1 MRHIRLLFCI
11 AICLLNGIGHAQNPV
26 EAAMADFATPRMRVI
41 IDNDF
46 SGDPDGLFQLAH
58 HLLSPTVEIRGIIG
72 SHLTPISGFGN
83 AGNSAAN
90 ACQKVNELLQV
101 MGLTGKYRVVEGAAQ
116 GMDTMTVAKDSDGAR
131 LIIEEAMRTDT
142 QSPLYVVCG
151 AGLTNIASA
160 YLLQPAIAKRLTLI
174 WIGGQ
179 EYEGIALPPPGYS
192 VPEYNLSLCIP
203 AAQAIFN
210 LSDIPI
216 WQVPRDAYRQC
227 MYSMAEMLTEVQPL
241 GAAGAYLTQSITQL
255 MARLK
260 SFHPMGEVYIL
271 GDSPLVLLTA
281 LQSGFEPDPASSYYE
296 VRQAPAI
303 AADGTYRYRHDGRP
317 IRVYSRIDVRLMFA
331 DMVAKLKLAA
341 SNTHIP

>member
-1 MRHIRLLFCI
+1 MRHIKFFLCI
-11 AICLLNGIGHAQNPV
+11 AICLLSGMSYAQTPV
-26 EAAMADFATPRMRVI
+26 EVAMADFVTPRMRVI

-58 HLLSPTVEIRGIIG
+58 HLLSPSVEIRGIIG
-72 SHLTPISGFGN
+72 SHLTPLSGFGN
-83 AGNSAAN
+83 EGNSAAN

-101 MGLTGKYRVVEGAAQ
+101 MGLTGKYRVVEGAAK
-116 GMDTMTVAKDSDGAR
+116 GMDTLTVAQDSEGAR

-142 QSPLYVVCG
+142 QLPLYVVCG

-160 YLLQPAIAKRLTLI
+160 YLMQPEIAKRLTLI

-192 VPEYNLSLCIP
+192 VPEYNLNLCIP
-203 AAQAIFN
+203 AAQTIFN

-227 MYSMAEMLTEVQPL
+227 IYSMAEMLTEVQPL
-241 GAAGAYLTQSITQL
+241 GKTGAYLTQSITQL

-260 SFHPMGEVYIL
+260 AFLPMGEVYVL

-281 LQSGFEPDPASSYYE
+281 LQTGFEPDPASSHYE
-296 VRQAPAI
+296 VGQAPLI
-303 AADGTYRYRHDGRP
+303 AADGTYRYRPDGRP
-317 IRVYSRIDVRLMFA
+317 IRVYDRIDVRLMFA
-331 DMVAKLKLAA
+331 DMVAKLRMAA
-341 SNTHIP
+341 KAIP